1 MIFEPLASN
10 KNPLRCAIDDAW
22 LADET
27 LAVQQLLNQI
37 QLDDS
42 ARQRIDAHARELVI
56 AVREKAQ
63 AQGSIDAFM
72 QEYDLSSQEGVVLMC
87 LAEAL
92 LRIPDDETADR
103 LIQDKLG
110 NADWGSHLWHS
121 SSMFVNASTW
131 GLMLTGRIVSL
142 ENNTLVDGSRFLQ
155 RLVSKSGDA
164 VIRLAIRQ
172 AMRIMGQQ
180 FVMGATIDA
189 ALARSREPGNIDY
202 RYSYDMLGEA
212 ALTRADA
219 EGYFAAYQHAIQM
232 IANEVSNKVSNNV
245 SGDQTL
251 YERASISIKLSALHP
266 RYEQFQ
272 RAQVLAQLTPRLLS
286 LAQQASAAGI
296 TLTVD
301 AEEADRLM
309 LSLDL
314 FEAVYRDPSLAE
326 WHGFGLA
333 VQAYQK
339 RATMVIDWLQRLS
352 DEVGRK
358 IPVRLVKG
366 AYWDSE
372 IKRAQERGL
381 DGYPV
386 YTRKIASDVA
396 YLACAQKLLAAENA
410 FYPQFATHNAHTVAA
425 IIEFAGDKP
434 FEFQRLHGMGEA
446 LYSEAVNKSQLRC
459 RVYAP
464 VGRYQSLLPYLVRRL
479 LENGANTSFVNRII
493 DRNAAIEEIVSDPM
507 LELDA
512 TDQKPHAHIPL
523 PENIYGEVRR
533 NSAGLNLYSDT
544 ITQSLSSELS
554 AFITPDGGINDA
566 TCWQAAAIINGK
578 EMLESR
584 QRMALFSPANQHCAT
599 GVAFNADE
607 LMTAEALASATDAAQ
622 RWAATSANVRA
633 TILDNAAQLLQD
645 NRAELIALCV
655 REAGK
660 TIIDSLGEL
669 REAVD
674 FCRYY
679 AAMLRE
685 DFVDPKLMCG
695 PTGEHNA
702 ISLHGRGVFVC
713 ISPWNFPLAIFV
725 GQVSAALAAGNCVI
739 AKPAAQTPLIAA
751 RAVQLLH
758 QAGVPGEVLHLVI
771 GSGRTVGMQLVN
783 DKRTSGIA
791 FTGSSETAQ
800 MINRAL
806 ANREGAIVP
815 LIAET
820 GGQNCMIV
828 DSSALPEQVVI
839 DVIQSA
845 FNSAGQRCSALRV
858 LFLQDDVADQIIAQ
872 LSAAMAELVIGDP
885 LLLSTDIG
893 PLIDHASREVL
904 QAHVDQMTT
913 SGKLLYQC
921 ALPEELKEGF
931 YFPPHLFEIA
941 GIELLEREVFG
952 PVLHV
957 VRFAANGLDD
967 VLKSINA
974 TRYGL
979 TLGVHSR
986 IEATARYIQQQV
998 RVGNLY
1004 INRNMIGATVGVQ
1017 PFGGEGLSG
1026 TGPKAGGPHYL
1037 YRFATE
1043 RTLTVNTSAIGG
1055 NATLL
1060 SLGEE

>member
-1 MIFEPLASN
+1 MISEPLASN

-42 ARQRIDAHARELVI
+42 TRQHIDALARELVI
-56 AVREKAQ
+56 GVREKAQ
-63 AQGSIDAFM
+63 AQGNIDAFM

-110 NADWGSHLWHS
+110 NADWGSHLWRS

-131 GLMLTGRIVSL
+131 GLMLTGRMVGL
-142 ENNTLVDGSRFLQ
+142 ENATLSDGSHFLQ
-155 RLVSKSGDA
+155 RLVSKSGESL
-164 VIRLAIRQ
+164 IRLAIRQ

-189 ALARSREPGNIDY
+189 ALARSREAGNVEY

-219 EGYFAAYQHAIQM
+219 DRYFDAYRHAISM
-232 IANEVSNKVSNNV
+232 IAHDVAS
-245 SGDQTL
+245 DQSL
-251 YERASISIKLSALHP
+251 YERPGISIKLSALHP
-266 RYEQFQ
+266 RYDYFQ
-272 RAQVLAQLTPRLLS
+272 RTQVLKELAPKLLS
-286 LAQQASAAGI
+286 LTQQACTAGI
-296 TLTVD
+296 TLTID
-301 AEEADRLM
+301 AEEAERLM

-314 FEAVYRDPSLAE
+314 FEAVYRDSSLAG
-326 WHGFGLA
+326 WDGLGLA
-333 VQAYQK
+333 IQAYQK
-339 RATMVIDWLQRLS
+339 RAPMVIDWLQALS
-352 DEVGRK
+352 NEIGRK
-358 IPVRLVKG
+358 IPLRLVKG
-366 AYWDSE
+366 AYWDTE

-381 DGYPV
+381 EGYPV
-386 YTRKIASDVA
+386 YTRKVASDVA
-396 YLACAQKLLAAENA
+396 YLACAQKLLAAEDA
-410 FYPQFATHNAHTVAA
+410 FYPQFATHNAHTVAS
-425 IIEFAGDKP
+425 IIAFAGDKP

-446 LYSEAVNKSQLRC
+446 LYRQVTNKNCSPC

-464 VGRYQSLLPYLVRRL
+464 VGSYQSLLPYLVRRL
-479 LENGANTSFVNRII
+479 LENGANTSFVNRIT
-493 DRNAAIEEIVSDPM
+493 DQHVAIEEIVSDPM

-512 TDQKPHAHIPL
+512 SDQKPHPHIPL
-523 PENIYGEVRR
+523 PINIYGEIRS
-533 NSAGLNLYSDT
+533 NSSWLNLYSDT
-544 ITQSLSSELS
+544 IINTLTTELS
-554 AFITPDGGINDA
+554 AFITADGHVNDLER
-566 TCWQAAAIINGK
+566 WQAAAIINGK
-578 EMLESR
+578 EMIESR
-584 QRMALFSPANQHCAT
+584 QRQVIFSPANHHHAC
-599 GVAFNADE
+599 GIAFNADDVI
-607 LMTAEALASATDAAQ
+607 TAEALASATDAALS
-622 RWAATSANVRA
+622 WSATSAIARA
-633 TILDNAAQLLQD
+633 TILDNAAQLLEE

-660 TIIDSLGEL
+660 TVVDSLGEV

-685 DFVDPKLMCG
+685 AFADPKLMRG
-695 PTGEHNA
+695 PTGEHNT

-725 GQVSAALAAGNCVI
+725 GQVSAALAAGNSVI

-758 QAGVPGEVLHLVI
+758 QAGIPNEVLHLVI
-771 GSGRTVGMQLVN
+771 GSGRTIGMQLVN

-791 FTGSSETAQ
+791 FTGSTETAQ
-800 MINRAL
+800 TINRAL
-806 ANREGAIVP
+806 ANRDGAIVP

-828 DSSALPEQVVI
+828 DSSALPEQVVM

-858 LFLQDDVADQIIAQ
+858 LFLQDDVADQIIEQ
-872 LSAAMAELVIGDP
+872 LCGAMAELVMGDP

-893 PLIDHASREVL
+893 PVIDRTSCETL
-904 QAHVDQMTT
+904 QAHADQM
-913 SGKLLYQC
+913 SGMGRLLYQC
-921 ALPEELKEGF
+921 LLPETLKDGN
-931 YFPPHLFEIA
+931 YFPPHLFEIS
-941 GIELLEREVFG
+941 GIEVLEREVFG
-952 PVLHV
+952 PILHV
-957 VRFAANGLDD
+957 VRFSANGLNE
-967 VLKSINA
+967 VIKSINA
-974 TRYGL
+974 TQYGL

-1017 PFGGEGLSG
+1017 PFSGEGLSG
-1026 TGPKAGGPHYL
+1026 TGPKAGGPYYL
-1037 YRFATE
+1037 QRFATE
-1043 RTLTVNTSAIGG
+1043 RSLTVNTSAIGG

>member
-1 MIFEPLASN
+1 MIFDPLATD
-10 KNPLRCAIDDAW
+10 KNPLRRAIDEAW
-22 LADET
+22 LIDET
-27 LAVQQLLNQI
+27 RSVQLLLKQT
-37 QLDDS
+37 QLDDGVR
-42 ARQRIDAHARELVI
+42 ARIDCLARELVI

-131 GLMLTGRIVSL
+131 GLMLTGRIVGI
-142 ENNTLVDGSRFLQ
+142 ENETLSNGSKFLQ
-155 RLVSKSGDA
+155 RLVSKSGEP

-180 FVMGATIDA
+180 FVMGDTIDA
-189 ALARSREPGNIDY
+189 ALVRSRKKENSAY
-202 RYSYDMLGEA
+202 YYSYDMLGEA
-212 ALTRADA
+212 ALTRRDA
-219 EGYFAAYQHAIQM
+219 ERYFEAYQHAISM
-232 IANEVSNKVSNNV
+232 IASDVNLDDS
-245 SGDQTL
+245 L
-251 YERASISIKLSALHP
+251 YQRPGISIKLSALHP
-266 RYEQFQ
+266 RYGQFQ
-272 RAQVLAQLTPRLLS
+272 REQVLAELRPRLLT
-286 LAQQASAAGI
+286 LARHASAAGI

-309 LSLDL
+309 LSLEL
-314 FEAVYRDPSLAE
+314 FEAVYRDPSLVE

-339 RATMVIDWLQRLS
+339 RAPMVLDWLQALS

-366 AYWDSE
+366 AYWDTE
-372 IKRAQERGL
+372 IKRAQEQGL
-381 DGYPV
+381 EGYPV

-396 YLACAQKLLAAENA
+396 YLACARKLLAADEA
-410 FYPQFATHNAHTVAA
+410 FYPQFATHNAHTIAS
-425 IIEFAGDKP
+425 IIELAGDKA
-434 FEFQRLHGMGEA
+434 FEFQRLHGMGDA
-446 LYSEAVNKSQLRC
+446 LYSEVLKVSDCVC

-464 VGRYQSLLPYLVRRL
+464 VGSYQSLLPYLVRRL
-479 LENGANTSFVNRII
+479 LENGANTSFVNRIT
-493 DRNAAIEEIVSDPM
+493 DRHAAIEEIVSDPM
-507 LELDA
+507 MELDA
-512 TDQKPHAHIPL
+512 IHQKPHPRIPL
-523 PENIYGEVRR
+523 PKNIYGESRA
-533 NSAGLNLYSDT
+533 NSGGLNFYSDAA
-544 ITQSLSSELS
+544 IEKLRSELS
-554 AFITPDGGINDA
+554 AFINADGRVNDLER
-566 TCWQAAAIINGK
+566 WRAAAIVNGK
-578 EMLESR
+578 AMIESR
-584 QRMALFSPANQHCAT
+584 EREVVFSPANQHHAT
-599 GVAFNADE
+599 GVVFNADDVI
-607 LMTAEALASATDAAQ
+607 TAEAIASATDAAPA
-622 RWAATSANVRA
+622 WAATSAIARA
-633 TILDNAAQLLQD
+633 AILDSAADLLEV

-660 TIIDSLGEL
+660 TVIDSLGEV

-679 AAMLRE
+679 AAILRE
-685 DFVDPKLMCG
+685 EFADAKFLRG
-695 PTGEHNA
+695 PTGEHNE
-702 ISLHGRGVFVC
+702 ISMHGRGLFVC

-725 GQVSAALAAGNCVI
+725 GQVCAALAAGNSVI
-739 AKPAAQTPLIAA
+739 AKPAAQTPLVAA
-751 RAVQLLH
+751 RAVALLH
-758 QAGVPGEVLHLVI
+758 QAGIPGEVLHLI
-771 GSGRTVGMQLVN
+771 TGSGRTIGMQLVN

-791 FTGSSETAQ
+791 FTGSTETAQ
-800 MINRAL
+800 TINRAL
-806 ANREGAIVP
+806 ASREGAIVP

-828 DSSALPEQVVI
+828 DSSALPEQVVV

-858 LFLQDDVADQIIAQ
+858 LFLQEDVADNIIEQ
-872 LSAAMAELVIGDP
+872 LCGAMTELVIGDP
-885 LLLSTDIG
+885 LSLATDVG
-893 PLIDHASREVL
+893 PVIDHGSRETL
-904 QAHVDQMTT
+904 QAHVDEMSTKA
-913 SGKLLYQC
+913 KLVYKCTIPDGLE
-921 ALPEELKEGF
+921 AGV
-931 YFPPHLFEIA
+931 YFAPHLFEIS

-952 PVLHV
+952 PVLHI
-957 VRFAANGLDD
+957 VRFPANGLNK
-967 VLKSINA
+967 VLKAINE
-974 TRYGL
+974 TGYGL

-1037 YRFATE
+1037 QRFATE

-1055 NATLL
+1055 NASLL
-1060 SLGEE
+1060 SLGEESPH

>member
-1 MIFEPLASN
+1 MIVEPLASD
-10 KNPLRCAIDDAW
+10 KNPLRCAIDDVW

-27 LAVQQLLNQI
+27 RVVNQLLKQT
-37 QLDDS
+37 QLADD
-42 ARQRIDAHARELVI
+42 ARQRIDSCARELVI
-56 AVREKAQ
+56 AVREKTQ
-63 AQGSIDAFM
+63 AQGSIDAFI

-142 ENNTLVDGSRFLQ
+142 ENETLSDGRHFLQ
-155 RLVSKSGDA
+155 RLVSKSGEA

-180 FVMGATIDA
+180 FVMGAMIDA
-189 ALARSREPGNIDY
+189 ALARSRESGNIDY

-232 IANEVSNKVSNNV
+232 IANEVSNTI
-245 SGDQTL
+245 SGAQTL

-266 RYEQFQ
+266 RYEPLQ
-272 RAQVLAQLTPRLLS
+272 RAQVLAQLTPRLLT

-296 TLTVD
+296 TLTID

-314 FEAVYRDPSLAE
+314 FEAVYRDSSLAQ
-326 WHGFGLA
+326 WDGFGLA

-339 RATMVIDWLQRLS
+339 RAPMVIDWLQGLS

-366 AYWDSE
+366 AYWDTE

-396 YLACAQKLLAAENA
+396 YLACAQKLLAAGDA

-446 LYSEAVNKSQLRC
+446 LYSEVINKSQLSC

-464 VGRYQSLLPYLVRRL
+464 VGNYQSLLPYLVRRL
-479 LENGANTSFVNRII
+479 LENGANTSFVNRIT
-493 DRNAAIEEIVSDPM
+493 DHDAAIEEIVSDPV

-512 TDQKPHAHIPL
+512 SDQKPHPHIPL
-523 PENIYGEVRR
+523 PKEIYGEARR
-533 NSAGLNLYSDT
+533 NSSGLNLYSDT
-544 ITQSLSSELS
+544 ITQSFARELN
-554 AFITPDGGINDA
+554 AFITPDGRVNDSDR
-566 TCWQAAAIINGK
+566 WQAASIINGK
-578 EMLESR
+578 EMIKSR
-584 QRMALFSPANQHCAT
+584 ERVALFSPANQHHAT

-607 LMTAEALASATDAAQ
+607 LITAEALASAADAAQ
-622 RWAATSANVRA
+622 GWAATSANARA
-633 TILDNAAQLLQD
+633 TILDNAAQLLED

-660 TIIDSLGEL
+660 TVIDSLGEV

-679 AAMLRE
+679 AFMLRE
-685 DFVDPKLMCG
+685 NFVDPELMHG
-695 PTGEHNA
+695 PTGEHNE

-725 GQVSAALAAGNCVI
+725 GQVTAALAAGNCVI

-758 QAGVPGEVLHLVI
+758 QAGVPGEVLHLLI
-771 GSGRTVGMQLVN
+771 GSGRTIGMQLVN
-783 DKRTSGIA
+783 DRRTSGIA
-791 FTGSSETAQ
+791 FTGSTETAQ
-800 MINRAL
+800 TINRAL
-806 ANREGAIVP
+806 ASREGAIVP

-858 LFLQDDVADQIIAQ
+858 LFLQDDVADQIIEQ
-872 LSAAMAELVIGDP
+872 LSGAMAELVIGDP
-885 LLLSTDIG
+885 LLLSTDVG
-893 PLIDHASREVL
+893 PVIDHASREVL
-904 QAHVDQMTT
+904 QAHADQMKT

-921 ALPEELKEGF
+921 PLPEGLKEGF

-957 VRFAANGLDD
+957 VRFPANGLDD
-967 VLKSINA
+967 VIQSINA

-986 IEATARYIQQQV
+986 IEATARYIRQQI

-1037 YRFATE
+1037 HRFATE